1 MKPRP
6 WTPEEWRDIMRLY
19 WMTKCRE
26 NWRVAQPIIYIAPKS
41 ERNGNGRK
49 S

>member
-1 MKPRP
+1 MKQM
-6 WTPEEWRDIMRLY
+6 TPEEWQEIMRLY
-19 WMTKCRE
+19 WLAKCSQNTDLE
-26 NWRVAQPIIYIAPKS
+26 LPIVYIAPKP